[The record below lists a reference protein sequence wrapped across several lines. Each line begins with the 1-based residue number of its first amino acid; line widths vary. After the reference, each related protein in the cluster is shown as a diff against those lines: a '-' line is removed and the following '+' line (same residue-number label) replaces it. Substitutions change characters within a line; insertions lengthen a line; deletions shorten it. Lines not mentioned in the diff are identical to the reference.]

1 MTLYYR
7 QKVTKMENLQNTVA
21 LLQELQAVLQDKS
34 VKRILQDDVLVI
46 EIRQPADYLMTRKE
60 VRERLK
66 IGENTTTSLI
76 KNGVLKPIF
85 LPGDRTMKF
94 RSSDIESLIKR
105 GVRND

>member
-1 MTLYYR
+1 
-7 QKVTKMENLQNTVA
+7 MELENMAKLLAQAQQLSA
-21 LLQELQAVLQDKS
+21 LLKDK
-34 VKRILQDDVLVI
+34 DVRQIMTAQGGLVI

-76 KNGVLKPIF
+76 KAGVLKPIF

-94 RSSDIESLIKR
+94 RSSDIESLIK
-105 GVRND
+105 GG

>member
-1 MTLYYR
+1 MAR
-7 QKVTKMENLQNTVA
+7 GGKMESLENTVA
-21 LLQELQAVLQDKS
+21 LLQELQTILQNKTVRRVLQDD
-34 VKRILQDDVLVI
+34 RLVI

-76 KNGVLKPIF
+76 KTGVLKPIF

-94 RSSDIESLIKR
+94 RSSDIESLIK
-105 GVRND
+105 GG